1 MTSIRALGY
10 GASCKVAIYF
20 KTPWWQL
27 APYDINRGGVAR
39 TDLPLRVCVYPSY
52 NNKDQNLNPDWDPEK
67 PAVLLCSYTWGQD
80 AQRIG
85 SLISKEAPVGEEQL
99 KNVLLHNLALLHTK
113 DDGQYKELLARF
125 EGSRI

>member
-1 MTSIRALGY
+1 M
-10 GASCKVAIYF
+10 
-20 KTPWWQL
+20 
-27 APYDINRGGVAR
+27 AR

-85 SLISKEAPVGEEQL
+85 SLISKESPVGEEQL

-113 DDGQYKELLARF
+113 DDGQYKELLARLKDREYKTHHAWEYVVLF
-125 EGSRI
+125 FFCFLFIIALSNYRSAAITIF